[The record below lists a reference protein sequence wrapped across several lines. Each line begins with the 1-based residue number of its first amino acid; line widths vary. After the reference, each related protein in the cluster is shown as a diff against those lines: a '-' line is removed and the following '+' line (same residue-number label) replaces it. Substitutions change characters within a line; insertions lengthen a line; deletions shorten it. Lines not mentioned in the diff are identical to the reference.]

1 MLLLSSANLLILC
14 VITKDCHG
22 KIRCCFQKWW
32 NGPHKGFVRYAVG
45 ITAIALVYATF
56 FSADSLV
63 DWGKAY
69 LELRQ
74 QRRQIEIYNR
84 EISEMDKQIRM
95 LSTDRDTLEEF
106 ARERFRF
113 AAPDDDVYI
122 LGE

>member
-1 MLLLSSANLLILC
+1 MP
-14 VITKDCHG
+14 
-22 KIRCCFQKWW
+22 R
-32 NGPHKGFVRYAVG
+32 
-45 ITAIALVYATF
+45 
-56 FSADSLV
+56 FSVPTVLWTGA
-63 DWGKAY
+63 GAY

-95 LSTDRDTLEEF
+95 LSTDRDTLEDF

>member
-1 MLLLSSANLLILC
+1 MVKFGA
-14 VITKDCHG
+14 VFK
-22 KIRCCFQKWW
+22 KWW

-45 ITAIALVYATF
+45 ITVFALVYATF

-63 DWGKAY
+63 VWGRAY

-113 AAPDDDVYI
+113 AAPDDVVYV

>member
-1 MLLLSSANLLILC
+1 MVKFGA
-14 VITKDCHG
+14 VFK
-22 KIRCCFQKWW
+22 KWW
-32 NGPHKGFVRYAVG
+32 NGPHKGFVRYAVSL
-45 ITAIALVYATF
+45 TVFALVYATF

-122 LGE
+122 LDK

>member
-1 MLLLSSANLLILC
+1 M
-14 VITKDCHG
+14 VKFGTVF
-22 KIRCCFQKWW
+22 RKWW
-32 NGPHKGFVRYAVG
+32 NGPHKSFVRYAVW
-45 ITAIALVYATF
+45 ITVIALVYATF

-63 DWGKAY
+63 NWGKAY

-122 LGE
+122 LGK